1 MIARRISARLPLL
14 VYHPSK
20 VFDLTYFRSLHT
32 AGALPMLDTEFFT
45 NTDIIQMVETLSQNE
60 LIFGLRLAVDNQAL
74 RDYLE
79 TNSIAN
85 LDLIVFTYRTP
96 ADLDGFRFDNRDYR
110 FFIETTDINLKDS
123 LTRIDPHGLIVKG
136 HEGPGKVSRYSSFVL
151 LQWYLNNGEWPV
163 FVHGGVG
170 WHTAAG
176 LFAMGAE
183 GIVLDN
189 QLFLAQEAPLAPV
202 YKDVIGQLEEKDA
215 TIIGQSLQVRYH
227 FFAKLGTRIVK
238 TLRDREIQ
246 LAGGEDA
253 DALLYHDIEANMAD
267 LGTPSDTP
275 LQSLFYLGQ
284 DAVFARHFARH
295 SATLAAMITGLFT
308 HIGEQLQAVDAHDP
322 MRAESALAREHGT
335 RYPII
340 QGPMANVSDNADF
353 AAAVFAAGGLPFFAL
368 GNLPANLADDMLAA
382 GQAKVER
389 FGAGMIGIEAFNP
402 TISHHLDSVK
412 KYNAPFALFAGGIPS
427 QVKDLE
433 AAGTKT
439 YLHTPSLMM
448 LENALQKGCRRF
460 IFEGAEAG
468 GHVGTLSSLVLW
480 ELAMEKM
487 SALPD
492 GQLGD
497 KTMIFAG
504 GIGTHRAPHF
514 ISGMTARLAGRG
526 VKIGIQV
533 GTAYLFSCEIIE
545 TGAIKKIYQ
554 DVVCERDETIVM
566 GTTVGL
572 ASRTVATP
580 FSQRMIENEHQRI
593 REGLSLEER
602 KKAFEKD
609 NIGSLL
615 IGAKAFCPKFDKAS
629 GDVCFLHYDEKE
641 QFEKGNFMVGDG
653 LAFNPCSTTIED
665 IHKTFFHRK
674 EDLFRQLNAL
684 EVLTSPRH
692 AIEDDVAVIGMGCI
706 YPGADS
712 PEQLWENVIAKAYA
726 IGEMPADRLDP
737 ALYFDENRKATDK
750 SYTKIAGVVRDFHF
764 DHDRYGYTADK
775 ATRLSRSQQMVLEAA
790 YRAVAD
796 AGYLQEDL
804 SLDAAYQASTAVI
817 VATCLGNELGNDL
830 HLKYWYPE
838 VRHHLEQIEEFNT
851 LAEDEREALLTT
863 LREGMANGMDYE
875 PVHGQLL
882 NIEAS
887 RIAHHLGITGI
898 NYVVDA
904 ACATS
909 FAALDCAVKE
919 LLSGEYDLV
928 ISGGVNTNLAPES
941 FVGFSKMGALSAKGS
956 YPFDTRADGFV
967 LGEGAGVVV
976 LKRLKDA
983 LRDGDKIYAV
993 VKGIGSSS
1001 DGKGKAIAAPNPDG
1015 QALALERCFADMR
1028 DPVTV
1033 SDIGYIEAHG
1043 TSTIAGD
1050 QAEIETLKKIYRSE
1064 HPIGIS
1070 SIKSQ
1075 IGHLLG
1081 GAGYAGMIK
1090 AILAINHHTL
1100 PPNGRFE
1107 TLAPAH
1113 SLRDTPLYI
1122 IEEAREWEADA
1133 GRPRMAAVSSYGFGG
1148 INYHCVVAEHT
1159 PEHTCRPR
1167 RIFADL
1173 DYDFNDDRIVFA
1185 GMGVVLPESP
1195 DVDTFWHNLTEG
1207 RSVLSTIPEERFHN
1221 SAYAAEP
1228 ADASYHIPLVKAG
1241 VVKDYRFNNVQ
1252 FRIPPAT
1259 ARSLDR
1265 AQLFALDAARQAID
1279 AATLESQL
1287 AHGNRVGV
1295 VLGTLPG
1302 ERQVQNILRVRLGM
1316 IEGIINR
1323 LAGTAEKTKKAIAA
1337 RLGEQ
1342 IRDRIPENNEDTIP
1356 GLLSNIVSGRIAN
1369 TFGCNGANF
1378 VVDASCASAT
1388 VATRLAAMGLRSG
1401 EFDSVLTGGVD
1412 ANFYPTVMLAFK
1424 RLSLLS
1430 DGDCRFFD
1438 KQAKGYVMSEGA
1450 ALLVMTTY
1458 GHAKKHRMPVIGE
1471 FLHSAF
1477 RSSVPDH
1484 LLAPSEKVYRDTIRD
1499 SYRRLPVNTRQIDH
1513 LDVFGVA
1520 NSLLDQMEKQAIER
1534 TFDRPV
1540 YFGNIKPEFGY
1551 FKSANPAV
1559 ALAKL
1564 LLMNRAQTLLPNFSY
1579 APDTAIVGSDSCL
1592 APNARL
1598 RQPENRQ
1605 TLYFAANVNGVGGN
1619 HGHTVVG
1626 TLPPW
1631 LQTDVQPA
1639 VTATAAVTRRPAAAI
1654 PTKPNG
1660 VVALVSG
1667 QGAQYGGML
1676 QDLYHE
1682 NRSIRATLDQ
1692 GNRIFQEMRGYSL
1705 LDIMFGKDAR
1715 LNLTENT
1722 QPAVFLSSAAIYT
1735 DLAARGFAPD
1745 RFIGHSVGEYTALY
1759 CAGLLNFEAAM
1770 QLIVKRADFMK
1781 AATEVQPGRI
1791 MVVFKNADRVHQLI
1805 RASRIRN
1812 IYVANKNS
1820 DNQTAVSGA
1829 QEAIEAFGGYLKE
1842 VKVMFKALALSGAFH
1857 TPLFQSAAD
1866 SMAAYLRD
1874 VTFRPV
1880 DTSRIISNVTAAP
1893 YPEETEEIKALLV
1906 RQIVSPVEFIRSV
1919 ERVRQSGHA
1928 RFYEIGAGRI
1938 LVNLLKNI
1946 RIEDYHAR
1954 PSVDAKAGETKSFAE
1969 FKAHL
1974 AAEGLIART
1983 DAAEAA
1989 SQASPD
1995 HLPEEVVSPPA
2006 LAEAPDF
2013 EAFLQKNE
2021 EALRGVLYQE
2031 FLKQKREQA
2040 LKEVERFNF
2049 YTGKTVVAGT
2059 AIGLPGTGNKVFNS
2073 NNFDKLLSGNNFIE
2087 PLSAQ
2092 EKEKIVDM
2100 NITRVFKQPDGNAR
2114 FLKITDTQDVIQLA
2128 GKLGYF
2134 NLKNEYGVDYD
2145 YDITISLAIAAGIEA
2160 LKDAHIPLVL
2170 QHKQTSTGQQIPA
2183 GYALPRELQ
2192 GRTGVIMTSLFPGFE
2207 TLIEQLN
2214 KYYYNKFYVRP
2225 YKELENIYY
2234 HLMESVRDADI
2245 KEQITDWF
2253 FKIKER
2259 RKKYGT
2265 YQFERNL
2272 LFDVVPLGSAHFA
2285 QLIKAKGPNMLM
2297 SGACASTT
2305 QAVGVAED
2313 WIRTGRCDRVVVIGG
2328 EASTSE
2334 TQSPWIASGF
2344 LALGAASIKN
2354 VVAEAAKPFDADRNG
2369 TILGAG
2375 AVSLIVEREDQVRER
2390 GLNGQAE
2397 ILGTYIGN
2405 SAYHATQI
2413 DLGHLTEEM
2422 EGFVRRVEHRHDLD
2436 RRDYTRK
2443 MVFMSHETF
2452 TPARGGSASAEVASL
2467 KKTFPEHY
2475 RDITITNTK
2484 GYTGHTLGAAIE
2496 DAVMVKALQ
2505 HNQVPPIANLSN
2517 IPEEFRDL
2525 RFSRD
2530 ASKGPFEFGLHY
2542 AAGFGSHFAFLM
2554 IRRIE
2559 ENRAADNPRYQA
2571 WLQKISGLKRPR
2583 LTTINNTLCIDPTV
2597 ISPVTDT
2604 PPKSQPVAAAEAKP
2618 LSENQLPAAAP
2629 APVAADGNMLDAVK
2643 AIIAEQTGYTTDML
2657 EDGLDLEAD
2666 LGIDTVKQVEIF
2678 GKLSERFGL
2687 DVPEDLKLRDLNTI
2701 AKLGDYLTPK
2711 MPGQSTAATQQQAP
2725 ATETPAVTDVQAT
2738 VKTIVAEQTGY
2749 TTDMLE
2755 DALDLEADLGID
2767 TVKQVEIFG
2776 KLSERFGLE
2785 VPEDLKLRDLNTI
2798 AKLGDYLAQKV
2809 PVGNAATAP
2818 QTPAVEMQS
2827 ADGDVQATVKAIVA
2841 EQTGYT
2847 TDMLEDGLDLEADLG
2862 IDTVKQVEIFGKVS
2876 ERFGIE
2882 VPEDLKLRDLNTI
2895 AKLSDYLAK
2904 QLPGSP
2910 EAQATTETPA
2920 AAEPA
2925 ARGPVAAVPLDSAVK
2940 RLVIEAVP
2948 AANESS
2954 RPADKMTGQRVLITT
2969 GGSQLAAVMAEHIT
2983 ARGGHAVLVGSGDSV
2998 EFPCDWQDRQ
3008 KVSALPGHLLDSGQR
3023 IDGVIHLLPLET
3035 YGTADRL
3042 APQRIAGSLKA
3053 FFVLIRG
3060 LYDQLDRPGT
3070 FIAVPTVHS
3079 TVFPY
3084 RKTSAAIDPLMAG
3097 LAGMLKTVNKELKDT
3112 RVKVVD
3118 LAESEFRQAPETIVT
3133 TLLDELLSGDP
3144 RVECGYANGN
3154 KWVLQLTP
3162 QAPHTGKRFV
3172 REGDTFLVTGGAR
3185 GITFEILKALTA
3197 AVKVKLVILGRS
3209 NLDDLDADLA
3219 DPALDLPALMA
3230 RLKTRMPEA
3239 KPLAVKQAL
3248 NRTLN
3253 LRASLRNLETLRA
3266 SGAGVTYHAV
3276 DVTDAAS
3283 VHAVL
3288 ARTGKMD
3295 GVLHAA
3301 GIEESQ
3307 FITKKTMASFD
3318 RVFDTKVRG
3327 LHNLLKALEGNPL
3340 RYLMAFSSVT
3350 ARLGNEGQVDYTAA
3364 NDTIGKM
3371 LQHYQALHPD
3381 TMVKIFDW
3389 TAWEGAGMATN
3400 ETVNKVL
3407 KQRGLTFLPL
3417 EDGVAHF
3424 MQELGDTNTSEVV
3437 FSGIDRAFDTDG
3449 LLAPEDAAPA
3459 GPQAPFLDRLVEQT
3473 ADSRIYRRIL
3483 DLQRDL
3489 FLLDHSREDIPIFL
3503 GATGIEAMAE
3513 AAATLVP
3520 PQAALQEVRDF
3531 KIPYGIK
3538 ILKGRPKEI
3547 LVEAVRSEKD
3557 DEVFDCRIR
3566 SQFRNPKGIA
3576 MGEPTLHY
3584 QGAYRF
3590 GPTPLPSEQVTL
3602 PPFRPVDYAGDIQ
3615 ELLYH
3620 PSRLFMDGLFRTV
3633 EDIVSFEPQRLISRI
3648 VNRSTKPFFAD
3659 CPQPDFLTDVAV
3671 VDAMFQ
3677 TGGMLEVMTTN
3688 IIVLP
3693 YAIGRMRFYRPL
3705 AKGRPYLC
3713 ITEKTDQGEETNT
3726 YQLRLVDEAGRLHMA
3741 IDDFQM
3747 VQVDRLAG
3755 EDQILHALQTG
3766 SARRAS

>member
-1 MIARRISARLPLL
+1 MIARRISSRLPLL

-20 VFDLTYFRSLHT
+20 VFDPAYCQSIHA

-45 NTDIIQMVETLSQNE
+45 NTDIIQMIEALGQSK
-60 LIFGLRLAVDNQAL
+60 LIFGLRLAADNQAL
-74 RDYLE
+74 LDYLE
-79 TNSIAN
+79 ANSIAN

-110 FFIETTDINLKDS
+110 FFIETTHINLKEA

-136 HEGPGKVSRYSSFVL
+136 HEGPGRVSRYSAFVL

-183 GIVLDN
+183 GLVLDN
-189 QLFLAQEAPLAPV
+189 QLFLAEEAPLAPV
-202 YKDVIGQLEEKDA
+202 YKDVIRQLEEKDA

-253 DALLYHDIEANMAD
+253 HVLLYREIEAHMAD
-267 LGTPSDTP
+267 LSTPSDTP

-284 DAVFARHFARH
+284 DAVFARHFARYGD
-295 SATLAAMITGLFT
+295 TLAAMITGLFT
-308 HIGEQLQAVDAHDP
+308 HIGEQLQAVDTHDP
-322 MRAESALAREHGT
+322 MQPDSALAREHGT

-353 AAAVFAAGGLPFFAL
+353 AAAVFAQGGLPFFAL

-382 GQAKVER
+382 GKAKVER

-412 KYNAPFALFAGGIPS
+412 KHQAPFALFAGGIPS

-448 LENALQKGCRRF
+448 LENALQKGCQRF

-492 GQLGD
+492 EQLRD
-497 KTMIFAG
+497 KTMVFAG

-514 ISGMTARLAGRG
+514 ISGMTSRLAGQG

-545 TGAIKKIYQ
+545 TGAIQKIYQ

-580 FSQRMIENEHQRI
+580 FSQRMIENEHDRM

-629 GDVCFLHYDEKE
+629 GEVCFLHYDEKE

-653 LAFNPCSTTIED
+653 LAFYPCSTTIKE
-665 IHKTFFHRK
+665 IHNTFFHHK
-674 EDLFRQLNAL
+674 ADLLRQLNAL

-692 AIEDDVAVIGMGCI
+692 AVEDEIAVIGMGCI

-712 PEQLWENVIAKAYA
+712 PEQLWENVVAKTYA
-726 IGEMPADRLDP
+726 IGEMPVERLNP
-737 ALYFDENRKATDK
+737 ALYFDEDRKATDK
-750 SYTKIAGVVRDFHF
+750 SYTKIAGVVRDFQF

-775 ATRLSRSQQMVLEAA
+775 ASRLSRSQQMILEAA

-796 AGYLQEDL
+796 AGYLQDDL
-804 SLDAAYQASTAVI
+804 TLDAAYRASTAVI

-851 LAEDEREALLTT
+851 LEEEDRDALLAA

-887 RIAHHLGITGI
+887 RIAHHLGLTGI
-898 NYVVDA
+898 NYIVDA

-909 FAALDCAVKE
+909 FAALDSAVKE
-919 LLSGEYDLV
+919 LLSGEYDMV

-956 YPFDTRADGFV
+956 YPFDARADGFV

-976 LKRLKDA
+976 LKRMKDA
-983 LRDGDKIYAV
+983 LRDGDRIYGV

-1015 QALALERCFADMR
+1015 QALALRRCYAAMR

-1033 SDIGYIEAHG
+1033 SEIGYIEAHG

-1050 QAEIETLKKIYRSE
+1050 QAEIETLKKVYQSE
-1064 HPIGIS
+1064 RPIGIS

-1090 AILAINHHTL
+1090 ALMAINHGTL

-1113 SLRDTPLYI
+1113 TLADTPLYI
-1122 IEEAREWEADA
+1122 IEEARKWKADA
-1133 GRPRMAAVSSYGFGG
+1133 GRPRLAAVSSYGFGG
-1148 INYHCVVAEHT
+1148 INYHCVVAECT
-1159 PEHTCRPR
+1159 PDYRPLPR

-1185 GMGVVLPESP
+1185 GLGVVLPESP
-1195 DVDTFWHNLTEG
+1195 DVDTFWQNLTEG

-1228 ADASYHIPLVKAG
+1228 ADSTYHIPQVKAG

-1279 AATLESQL
+1279 AAALESQL
-1287 AHGNRVGV
+1287 THGNRVGV

-1302 ERQVQNILRVRLGM
+1302 ERQVQNILRVRLGA
-1316 IEGIINR
+1316 IEDIIHRLPGIEENTR
-1323 LAGTAEKTKKAIAA
+1323 NAIAA
-1337 RLGEQ
+1337 RLREQ
-1342 IRDRIPENNEDTIP
+1342 IRDRLPENNEDTIP

-1388 VATRLAAMGLRSG
+1388 VATRLAAMGLQSG

-1458 GHAKKHRMPVIGE
+1458 GHAKKHRMPIIGE
-1471 FLHSAF
+1471 FHYSAF
-1477 RSSVPDH
+1477 NSSVPDH
-1484 LLAPSEKVYRDTIRD
+1484 LLAPSEKVYRHTMRD
-1499 SYRRLPVNTRQIDH
+1499 CYRRLPITPRQIDH

-1520 NSLLDQMEKQAIER
+1520 NSLLDQMEKQAIES

-1540 YFGNIKPEFGY
+1540 YYGNIKPEFGY

-1559 ALAKL
+1559 AMTKL
-1564 LLMNRAQTLLPNFSY
+1564 LLMNRAKTLLPNFSY
-1579 APDTAIVGSDSCL
+1579 APDSAIVGPDSRL
-1592 APNARL
+1592 AANARL
-1598 RQPENRQ
+1598 QTLAHRQV
-1605 TLYFAANVNGVGGN
+1605 LYFAANVNGVGGN

-1631 LQTDVQPA
+1631 LPQEIQPA
-1639 VTATAAVTRRPAAAI
+1639 VAVAAAVSGRPAAVI
-1654 PTKPNG
+1654 PMKPNG

-1667 QGAQYGGML
+1667 QGAQYSGML
-1676 QDLYHE
+1676 KDLYQE

-1692 GNRIFQEMRGYSL
+1692 GNQIFQEMRGYSL
-1705 LDIMFGKDAR
+1705 LDIMFGKDSR

-1722 QPAVFLSSAAIYT
+1722 QPAVFLSSAAIFT

-1745 RFIGHSVGEYTALY
+1745 RFIGHSVGEYSALY

-1770 QLIVKRADFMK
+1770 RLIVKRADFMK
-1781 AATEVQPGRI
+1781 AATEVHPGRI
-1791 MVVFKNADRVHQLI
+1791 MVVFKDADRVHQLI
-1805 RASRIRN
+1805 RSSRIRN

-1829 QEAIEAFGGYLKE
+1829 QDAIEAFGGYLKE
-1842 VKVMFKALALSGAFH
+1842 AKVMFKALALSGAFH
-1857 TPLFQSAAD
+1857 TPLFQSAAE
-1866 SMAAYLRD
+1866 SMADYLRG

-1880 DTSRIISNVTAAP
+1880 DTRRIISNVTAAP
-1893 YPEETEEIKALLV
+1893 YPEEAEEIKALLV

-1919 ERVRQSGHA
+1919 ERVRQSGHD
-1928 RFYEIGAGRI
+1928 RFYEIGPGRI

-1946 RIEDYHAR
+1946 RIEDYQAQ
-1954 PSVDAKAGETKSFAE
+1954 PALNPKAGEGASFEE
-1969 FKAHL
+1969 FKTHL
-1974 AAEGLIART
+1974 TDLGLLAKTAVETVKQAEPQRSDEISSRP
-1983 DAAEAA
+1983 
-1989 SQASPD
+1989 S
-1995 HLPEEVVSPPA
+1995 

-2021 EALRGVLYQE
+2021 ETLRGVLYQE

-2073 NNFDKLLSGNNFIE
+2073 NNFDKILNGNNFIE

-2160 LKDAHIPLVL
+2160 LKDARIPLVL

-2192 GRTGVIMTSLFPGFE
+2192 RRTGVIMTSLFPGFE

-2234 HLMESVRDADI
+2234 HLMESVRDAEI

-2354 VVAEAAKPFDADRNG
+2354 VVADAAKPFDADRNG

-2436 RRDYTRK
+2436 RSDYTGK

-2505 HNQVPPIANLSN
+2505 QHQVPPIANLTN

-2571 WLQKISGLKRPR
+2571 WLQQISGLKRPR
-2583 LTTINNTLCIDPTV
+2583 LTTINNTLCIDPAV

-2604 PPKSQPVAAAEAKP
+2604 PPKSPPAAAAETKP
-2618 LSENQLPAAAP
+2618 LSANKLSAAAP
-2629 APVAADGNMLDAVK
+2629 LAAAADGNPLDTVK
-2643 AIIAEQTGYTTDML
+2643 AII
-2657 EDGLDLEAD
+2657 
-2666 LGIDTVKQVEIF
+2666 
-2678 GKLSERFGL
+2678 
-2687 DVPEDLKLRDLNTI
+2687 
-2701 AKLGDYLTPK
+2701 
-2711 MPGQSTAATQQQAP
+2711 
-2725 ATETPAVTDVQAT
+2725 
-2738 VKTIVAEQTGY
+2738 AEQTGY

-2776 KLSERFGLE
+2776 KVSERFGLE

-2798 AKLGDYLAQKV
+2798 AKLGDYIAQKT
-2809 PVGNAATAP
+2809 PGENTTSAA
-2818 QTPAVEMQS
+2818 QTPAAEASTATV
-2827 ADGDVQATVKAIVA
+2827 DVLATVKAIIA

-2847 TDMLEDGLDLEADLG
+2847 TDMLEDALDLEADLG

-2876 ERFGIE
+2876 ERFGLE

-2895 AKLSDYLAK
+2895 AKLSGYIARKVPGELAAAAP
-2904 QLPGSP
+2904 QTVPP
-2910 EAQATTETPA
+2910 ADAPA
-2920 AAEPA
+2920 AAVDVLATVKAIIAEQTGYTTDMLEDALDLEADLGIDTVKQVEIFGKISERFGLEVPEDLKLRDLNTIAKLGDYIATQRPEALDAHA
-2925 ARGPVAAVPLDSAVK
+2925 AIEASAVADPTAPKSLAAVAPEGPVK

-2948 AANESS
+2948 AAQASTGAVE
-2954 RPADKMTGQRVLITT
+2954 DMTGQQVLITT
-2969 GGSQLAAVMAEHIT
+2969 GGSRLADLMAKHIT
-2983 ARGGHAVLVGSGDSV
+2983 ARGGQALLVGSG
-2998 EFPCDWQDRQ
+2998 ENAEIPCDWQDSET
-3008 KVSALPGHLLDSGQR
+3008 VSALPGRLRENRQR
-3023 IDGVIHLLPLET
+3023 IDGLIHLLPLESH
-3035 YGTADRL
+3035 GAPDRL
-3042 APQRIAGSLKA
+3042 APHRIVGSLKV
-3053 FFVLIRG
+3053 FFRLIQG
-3060 LYDQLDRPGT
+3060 LYDELDRPGT

-3084 RKTSAAIDPLMAG
+3084 RAPSTAIDPLMAG
-3097 LAGMLKTVNKELKDT
+3097 LAGMLKTVNKELQDT
-3112 RVKVVD
+3112 RIKVVD
-3118 LAESEFRQAPETIVT
+3118 FAESEFRQARENIAAAF
-3133 TLLDELLSGDP
+3133 LDELLSDDP
-3144 RVECGYANGN
+3144 RVECGYADGN

-3162 QAPHTGKRFV
+3162 QAPCTGERFV
-3172 REGDTFLVTGGAR
+3172 RDGDTLLVTGGAR

-3197 AVKVKLVILGRS
+3197 SVRLNLVILGRS
-3209 NLDDLDADLA
+3209 NLDDLDPELA
-3219 DPALDLPALMA
+3219 DPALDTQALMA
-3230 RLKTRMPEA
+3230 KLKARMPEA

-3248 NRTLN
+3248 NRALN
-3253 LRASLRNLETLRA
+3253 LRASRHNLETLRT
-3266 SGAGVTYHAV
+3266 SGATVSYHPV
-3276 DVTDAAS
+3276 DVSDAE
-3283 VHAVL
+3283 AVAAAL
-3288 ARTGKMD
+3288 AKAGKLD

-3307 FITKKTMASFD
+3307 FIPKKTLASFD
-3318 RVFDTKVRG
+3318 RVFDTKVFG
-3327 LHNLLKALEGNPL
+3327 LRNLLTALEGTPP
-3340 RYLMAFSSVT
+3340 RYLMTFSSVT

-3371 LQHYQALHPD
+3371 LQHYRAAHPE
-3381 TMVKIFDW
+3381 TIVKIFDW

-3417 EDGVAHF
+3417 ADGVAHF
-3424 MQELGDTNTSEVV
+3424 MRELGDTAAAEVV
-3437 FSGIDRAFDTDG
+3437 FSGIDHAFDTDG
-3449 LLAPEDAAPA
+3449 LLAPAEAAQA
-3459 GPQAPFLDRLVEQT
+3459 GPQAPFLDHLVDQSDDART
-3473 ADSRIYRRIL
+3473 YRRVL

-3489 FLLDHSREDIPIFL
+3489 FLLDHSREGIPIFL

-3513 AAATLVP
+3513 AAAAVAP
-3520 PQAALQEVRDF
+3520 PEAVLQELRDF
-3531 KIPYGIK
+3531 RIPYGIK

-3547 LVEAVRSEKD
+3547 LVEAVRSEND
-3557 DEVFDCRIR
+3557 DHVFDCRIH

-3576 MGEPTLHY
+3576 MGEPTRHY
-3584 QGAYRF
+3584 QGSYRF
-3590 GPTPLPSEQVTL
+3590 GGAPLSSQQIAL

-3659 CPQPDFLTDVAV
+3659 CPQPDFMTDVAV

-3705 AKGRPYLC
+3705 AKGTPYLC

-3726 YQLRLVDEAGRLHMA
+3726 YQLRLVDAAGRLHMA

-3755 EDQILHALQTG
+3755 EDQILQALHTG
-3766 SARRAS
+3766 GARRAS

>member
-1 MIARRISARLPLL
+1 MIARRISSRLP
-14 VYHPSK
+14 VMIYNPPK
-20 VFDLTYFRSLHT
+20 VFDPAHFSCIHA
-32 AGALPMLDTEFFT
+32 AGALPVLDTEFFT
-45 NTDIIQMVETLSQNE
+45 NTDIIQMIETLGQSE
-60 LIFGLRLAVDNQAL
+60 LIFGLRLAADNRAI

-85 LDLIVFTYRTP
+85 LDLIVFTYRTSAEL
-96 ADLDGFRFDNRDYR
+96 ADFQFDNRDYR
-110 FFIETTDINLKDS
+110 FFIETTDIKLQTELD
-123 LTRIDPHGLIVKG
+123 RIAPHGLICKG
-136 HEGPGKVSRYSSFVL
+136 QEGPGKVSRYSSFIL
-151 LQWYLNNGEWPV
+151 LQWYLNNSDLPV
-163 FVHGGVG
+163 FVQGGVG

-189 QLFLAQEAPLAPV
+189 QLYLAEETPLAPV
-202 YKDVIGQLEEKDA
+202 YKDLIRQLEEKDA
-215 TIIGQSLQVRYH
+215 TIIGQSLQARYH
-227 FFAKLGTRIVK
+227 FFAKLGTRIVR

-246 LAGGEDA
+246 LAGKEDA
-253 DALLYHDIEANMAD
+253 DALLYSEIEAHMAD
-267 LGTPSDTP
+267 LGAPSDTP

-284 DAVFARHFARH
+284 DAVFARHFARYGDTI
-295 SATLAAMITGLFT
+295 ATILHGLFS
-308 HIGEQLQAVDAHDP
+308 HIGEQLQAVDDHDP
-322 MRAESALAREHGT
+322 MRADSALAREHGT
-335 RYPII
+335 RYPIM

-353 AAAVFAAGGLPFFAL
+353 AAAVYAEGGLPFFAM

-382 GQAKVER
+382 GKEKVAR

-412 KYNAPFALFAGGIPS
+412 KYEAPFALFAGGIPS
-427 QVKDLE
+427 QVKELE

-448 LENALQKGCRRF
+448 FDNALQKGCRRF

-487 SALPD
+487 STLPD
-492 GQLGD
+492 DQLVD

-514 ISGMTARLAGRG
+514 ISGMASRLAGRG
-526 VKIGIQV
+526 LKVGIQV

-545 TGAIKKIYQ
+545 SGAIQKIYQ

-572 ASRTVATP
+572 ASRTVPTP
-580 FSQRMIENEHQRI
+580 FSQRMIDNEHYRL

-615 IGAKAFCPKFDKAS
+615 IGAKAFCPKFDKES
-629 GDVCFLHYDEKE
+629 GEVCFLHYDEKE
-641 QFEKGNFMVGDG
+641 QFDKGNFMVGDG
-653 LAFNPCSTTIED
+653 LAFFPCSTTIEE
-665 IHKTFFHRK
+665 IHHAFFHRK

-684 EVLTSPRH
+684 EILSSPRH
-692 AIEDDVAVIGMGCI
+692 EIEDEIAVIGMGCI
-706 YPGADS
+706 YPEADT
-712 PEQLWENVIAKAYA
+712 PKKLWENILSKSYA
-726 IGEMPADRLDP
+726 ISEMPTDRLNPD
-737 ALYFDENRKATDK
+737 LYFNEDRKATDK
-750 SYTKIAGVVRDFHF
+750 SYTKIAGVVRDFQF
-764 DHDRYGYTADK
+764 DHERYGYSSDK
-775 ATRLSRSQQMVLEAA
+775 AARLSRSQKMILEAA
-790 YRAVAD
+790 NRAVAD
-796 AGYLQEDL
+796 AGYLKEDL
-804 SLDAAYQASTAVI
+804 TLDPAYQASTAVI
-817 VATCLGNELGNDL
+817 MATCLGNELGNDL

-851 LAEDEREALLTT
+851 LEEKERSALLAA
-863 LREGMANGMDYE
+863 LRDGMANGLDYE

-882 NIEAS
+882 NIEAA
-887 RIAHHLGITGI
+887 RIAHHMGITGI

-909 FAALDCAVKE
+909 FAALDCAIKE
-919 LLSGEYDLV
+919 LLSGECDMV

-941 FVGFSKMGALSAKGS
+941 FVGFSKMGALSADGS
-956 YPFDTRADGFV
+956 FPFDARANGFV

-976 LKRLKDA
+976 LKRMKDA
-983 LRDGDKIYAV
+983 LRDGDRVYAV
-993 VKGIGSSS
+993 IKGVGSSS
-1001 DGKGKAIAAPNPDG
+1001 DGKGKAIAAPNPKG
-1015 QALALERCFADMR
+1015 QSLALKRCYENMR
-1028 DPVTV
+1028 APVAV
-1033 SDIGYIEAHG
+1033 SDIGFIEAHG

-1050 QAEIETLKKIYRSE
+1050 QAEIETLKNFYHCER
-1064 HPIGIS
+1064 PVGIS

-1081 GAGYAGMIK
+1081 GAGYAGLIK
-1090 AILAINHHTL
+1090 AMLAIQHQTL

-1107 TLAPAH
+1107 SLAPAH
-1113 SLRDTPLYI
+1113 GLADSSLYI
-1122 IEEAREWEADA
+1122 IEDAQDWEMEDD
-1133 GRPRMAAVSSYGFGG
+1133 RPRMAAVSSYGFGG

-1159 PEHTCRPR
+1159 PGYRPLR
-1167 RIFADL
+1167 RRVFADL

-1195 DVDTFWHNLTEG
+1195 DVDTFWKNLTQG
-1207 RSVLSTIPEERFHN
+1207 RSVLSAIPDDRFNN
-1221 SAYAAEP
+1221 SAYASEP
-1228 ADASYHIPLVKAG
+1228 EDSNYYIPQVKAG
-1241 VVKDYRFNNVQ
+1241 VVNDYRFNNVK

-1265 AQLFALDAARQAID
+1265 AQLFALDAAQQAID
-1279 AATLESQL
+1279 ASALTSQL
-1287 AHGNRVGV
+1287 THGNRVGV
-1295 VLGTLPG
+1295 ILGTLPG
-1302 ERQVQNILRVRLGM
+1302 ERQVKNILRVRLGL
-1316 IEGIINR
+1316 IESIIARLEGIEDGVKQAIRAR
-1323 LAGTAEKTKKAIAA
+1323 LA
-1337 RLGEQ
+1337 EQ

-1388 VATRLAAMGLRSG
+1388 VATRLAVKGLQSG
-1401 EFDSVLTGGVD
+1401 DFDSVLTGGVD

-1450 ALLVMTTY
+1450 AVLVMTTY
-1458 GHAKKHRMPVIGE
+1458 GHAKKHNMPVIGE
-1471 FLHSAF
+1471 FHHSAF
-1477 RSSVPDH
+1477 RSSVPEH
-1484 LLAPSEKVYRDTIRD
+1484 LLAPSEKVYRETIREC
-1499 SYRRLPVNTRQIDH
+1499 YRRLPINAGQIDH

-1520 NSLLDQMEKQAIER
+1520 NSLLDQMEKQAIES
-1534 TFDRPV
+1534 TFSRPV

-1559 ALAKL
+1559 AMTKL
-1564 LLMNRAQTLLPNFSY
+1564 LLMNRAQTLLPNYSY
-1579 APDTAIVGSDSCL
+1579 APDTSIVGERSRL
-1592 APNARL
+1592 AANPRL
-1598 RQPENRQ
+1598 QDMHQRS

-1631 LQTDVQPA
+1631 LHREARPA
-1639 VTATAAVTRRPAAAI
+1639 METARALRPAATAI
-1654 PTKPNG
+1654 PVKPHG

-1667 QGAQYGGML
+1667 QGAQYSGMM
-1676 QDLYHE
+1676 QDLYRNNE
-1682 NRSIRATLDQ
+1682 SIRATLEQ
-1692 GNRIFQEMRGYSL
+1692 GNRIFQDMRGYSL
-1705 LDIMFGKDAR
+1705 LDIMFGEDRR

-1735 DLAARGFAPD
+1735 DLSSRGFAPD

-1759 CAGLLNFEAAM
+1759 CSGMLDFETAM
-1770 QLIVKRADFMK
+1770 RLIVKRADFMK
-1781 AATEVQPGRI
+1781 AATEQQPGRI
-1791 MVVFKNADRVHQLI
+1791 MVVFKDADSVHQLI
-1805 RASRIRN
+1805 RASRIRQ

-1829 QEAIEAFGGYLKE
+1829 QETIEAFGGYLKE
-1842 VKVMFKALALSGAFH
+1842 AKVMYKALALSGAFH
-1857 TPLFQSAAD
+1857 TPLFQSASE
-1866 SMAAYLRD
+1866 SMADYLQGI
-1874 VTFRPV
+1874 TFRPV
-1880 DTSRIISNVTAAP
+1880 DYSRVIANVTAAP
-1893 YPEETEEIKALLV
+1893 YPEEPEEIKALLV

-1919 ERVRQSGHA
+1919 ERVRHSGHD
-1928 RFYEIGAGRI
+1928 RFYEIGPGRI

-1946 RIEDYHAR
+1946 RIEDYLAL
-1954 PSVDAKAGETKSFAE
+1954 PSVNAKAGEVASFDA
-1969 FKAHL
+1969 FKTHL
-1974 AAEGLIART
+1974 EEQRLVSKETAADTA
-1983 DAAEAA
+1983 
-1989 SQASPD
+1989 D
-1995 HLPEEVVSPPA
+1995 HTLPQPLPESVLPSPA
-2006 LAEAPDF
+2006 LADAPDF
-2013 EAFLQKNE
+2013 DAFLEKNE
-2021 EALRGVLYQE
+2021 AALRDVLYQE

-2040 LKEVERFNF
+2040 LKEIEHFNF
-2049 YTGKTVVAGT
+2049 YTGKTVIAGT

-2073 NNFDKLLSGNNFIE
+2073 NNFDKILSGSNFIE
-2087 PLSAQ
+2087 PLSTQ

-2160 LKDAHIPLVL
+2160 LKDANIPLVL
-2170 QHKQTSTGQQIPA
+2170 QHKKTSTGQHIPA

-2305 QAVGVAED
+2305 QAIGVAED

-2328 EASTSE
+2328 ESSTSE

-2354 VVAEAAKPFDADRNG
+2354 VVADAAKPFDAERNG

-2375 AVSLIVEREDQVRER
+2375 AVSLIVEREDRVRER

-2413 DLGHLTEEM
+2413 DLRHLTEEM
-2422 EGFVRRVEHRHDLD
+2422 EAFVNRVENRHGLD
-2436 RRDYTRK
+2436 RSQYTPD

-2475 RDITITNTK
+2475 RNITITNTK

-2505 HNQVPPIANLSN
+2505 HRQVPPIANLSN
-2517 IPEEFRDL
+2517 VPEEFRDL

-2530 ASKGPFEFGLHY
+2530 ASRGNFEFGLHY

-2559 ENRAADNPRYQA
+2559 ENQAADNPRYQA
-2571 WLQKISGLKRPR
+2571 WLQQISGLQRPR

-2597 ISPVTDT
+2597 ISPITEER
-2604 PPKSQPVAAAEAKP
+2604 PQPVPAETTEPAPAAKE
-2618 LSENQLPAAAP
+2618 PAAATALP
-2629 APVAADGNMLDAVK
+2629 SAGEDLLVTVR
-2643 AIIAEQTGYTTDML
+2643 AII
-2657 EDGLDLEAD
+2657 
-2666 LGIDTVKQVEIF
+2666 
-2678 GKLSERFGL
+2678 
-2687 DVPEDLKLRDLNTI
+2687 
-2701 AKLGDYLTPK
+2701 
-2711 MPGQSTAATQQQAP
+2711 
-2725 ATETPAVTDVQAT
+2725 
-2738 VKTIVAEQTGY
+2738 AEQTGY

-2776 KLSERFGLE
+2776 KVSERFGLE

-2798 AKLGDYLAQKV
+2798 AKLGEYLAQKV
-2809 PVGNAATAP
+2809 PETAPVAVQSATAAHP
-2818 QTPAVEMQS
+2818 DTGSRPAQ
-2827 ADGDVQATVKAIVA
+2827 
-2841 EQTGYT
+2841 
-2847 TDMLEDGLDLEADLG
+2847 LEER
-2862 IDTVKQVEIFGKVS
+2862 VS
-2876 ERFGIE
+2876 
-2882 VPEDLKLRDLNTI
+2882 DD
-2895 AKLSDYLAK
+2895 
-2904 QLPGSP
+2904 SP
-2910 EAQATTETPA
+2910 
-2920 AAEPA
+2920 
-2925 ARGPVAAVPLDSAVK
+2925 VK
-2940 RLVIEAVP
+2940 RLVVEVAP
-2948 AANESS
+2948 APPA
-2954 RPADKMTGQRVLITT
+2954 PKTDQTLADKRVLITT
-2969 GGSQLAAVMAEHIT
+2969 MGSPLAAALVERIAS
-2983 ARGGHAVLVGSGDSV
+2983 RGGHALLAGSGNGV
-2998 EFPCDWQDRQ
+2998 HFPYVWQDPRN
-3008 KVSALPGHLLDSGQR
+3008 VPALLAQLKEKEER
-3023 IDGVIHLLPLET
+3023 LDGVIHLVPIESDDISV
-3035 YGTADRL
+3035 DR
-3042 APQRIAGSLKA
+3042 QRIDSSLKS
-3053 FFVLIRG
+3053 FFILLQG
-3060 LYDQLDRPGT
+3060 LYEQLDRPGT
-3070 FIAVPTVHS
+3070 FIAMPSVHS

-3084 RKTSAAIDPLMAG
+3084 QEAGGTIDPLMAG
-3097 LAGMLKTVNKELKDT
+3097 LSGMLKTVNKELRDT
-3112 RVKVVD
+3112 LVKIVD
-3118 LAESEFRQAPETIVT
+3118 FPENVDRQGTDM
-3133 TLLDELLSGDP
+3133 LDLFLDELLSGDP
-3144 RVECGYANGN
+3144 RVECGYAKGS
-3154 KWVLQLTP
+3154 KWVPRLLP
-3162 QAPHTGKRFV
+3162 QAPGRGDRFIKD
-3172 REGDTFLVTGGAR
+3172 GDTLLVTGGAQ
-3185 GITFEILKALTA
+3185 GITFEILKELAST
-3197 AVKVKLVILGRS
+3197 VKLNLIILGRS
-3209 NLDDLDADLA
+3209 DLNDLDPALA
-3219 DPALDLPALMA
+3219 DPALEAPAIMA
-3230 RLKTRMPEA
+3230 KLKTQMPDA

-3248 NRTLN
+3248 NRMLRLRVAVEN
-3253 LRASLRNLETLRA
+3253 IEALRAA
-3266 SGAGVTYHAV
+3266 GATVDYHAV
-3276 DVTDAAS
+3276 DVTDAD
-3283 VHAVL
+3283 AVTDVV
-3288 ARTGKMD
+3288 RKTGPVD

-3307 FITKKTMASFD
+3307 IIPKKTMASFE
-3318 RVFDTKVRG
+3318 RVFDTKVLG
-3327 LHNLLKALEGNPL
+3327 LSHLIRALEGRPP
-3340 RYLMAFSSVT
+3340 RYLMTFSSVT

-3371 LQHYQALHPD
+3371 LQQYHAAHPE
-3381 TMVKIFDW
+3381 TIVKIFDW

-3417 EDGVAHF
+3417 KEGVVHFLRELEDA
-3424 MQELGDTNTSEVV
+3424 TTAEVV
-3437 FSGIDRAFDTDG
+3437 FSGIDHAFDTDG
-3449 LLAPEDAAPA
+3449 LLAAGDAAVTGAP
-3459 GPQAPFLDRLVEQT
+3459 APFLDKLVKET
-3473 ADSRIYRRIL
+3473 GDGRVYRRVL
-3483 DLQRDL
+3483 DLKRDL

-3513 AAATLVP
+3513 AAATLAPSGAV
-3520 PQAALQEVRDF
+3520 LQELRNF

-3547 LVEAVRSEKD
+3547 LVEAIGRGEDADTVQ
-3557 DEVFDCRIR
+3557 CRIQ
-3566 SQFRNPKGIA
+3566 SQFRNTKGVV

-3584 QGAYRF
+3584 EGTYRF
-3590 GPTPLPSEQVTL
+3590 GSAPLSAARETLPS
-3602 PPFRPVDYAGDIQ
+3602 FHPVGYAGDIQ
-3615 ELLYH
+3615 DLLYH

-3633 EDIVSFEPQRLISRI
+3633 EDIVSFEPRRLISRI
-3648 VNRSTKPFFAD
+3648 VNRSVKPFFAD
-3659 CPQPDFLTDVAV
+3659 CPAPDFITDVAV

-3693 YAIGRMRFYRPL
+3693 YTIGRMRFYRPL
-3705 AKGRPYLC
+3705 HKGTPYLC

-3726 YQLRLVDEAGRLHMA
+3726 YQLRLVDEDGRLHLA

-3747 VQVDRLAG
+3747 VQVDRLA
-3755 EDQILHALQTG
+3755 EENQILSTLRSG
-3766 SARRAS
+3766 GVRRRAS